1 MVGGVGMGSVSSG
14 GGGEGFAGYATQS
27 WVNTNF
33 VSIEFFGRLF
43 KAYGPGEN
51 QGDPDVEVLPND
63 MDSTISNI
71 KAMFG
76 FWTDFYL
83 TALGNGGEIG
93 ASIYLAGLADVNVA
107 GVQTGQVLT
116 WNQAQNKWIATT
128 PQSGVDMNQVW
139 NALAAQTS
147 QQINAS
153 HLATA
158 LSGYAT
164 QTWVGQQ
171 GFATETWVNNNFVTP
186 TTLATEMAKKV
197 DVSFFDEIFQ
207 VFNNN
212 TKIAVNGALPSD
224 KSGMNIKAMFG
235 FWTNFYVTA
244 LGNGGQIGA
253 SIYLSGLADVNVA
266 GVANGQVLTWNA
278 ATNKWIATTPSSG
291 VDMNQV
297 WNALAAQTSQ
307 QINASHLSTALADYA
322 TQTWVG
328 QQGYITSEELSGY
341 ATQTWVGQNYLP
353 LTGGTLTGAL
363 GVSGRL
369 SGSGDDEGI
378 VITPAS
384 NGHAGLILGG
394 TTGRR
399 SVFYLNNSSAF
410 WRYCSGDGSSY
421 YDITHPNASG
431 TIALQSWVSDAYLP
445 LTGGTLTGALQVNAT
460 IFGYNYTNSNN
471 AAAFI
476 FDKPGNNYTGIGANA
491 VSDQIYFGA
500 CDQNGAWISNYAQK
514 WYFNGSIQSS
524 GSLQAESVKIE
535 QTNEI
540 NSYSGM
546 LHLNYRVATNLS
558 LGYGGGSVGIGTSNP
573 SYRLHV
579 DGVIYSTTGV
589 YSAGYVTAL
598 SDEREKNI
606 IENFEIPLD
615 FIAKAP
621 IVSYE
626 WKDKERRGDKQ
637 HIGSIAQYWLREM
650 PELVPEVNGRYT
662 MDYGRIA
669 LLSAIL
675 TARHV
680 VNLEQRIAE
689 LEKTLRGE

>member
-1 MVGGVGMGSVSSG
+1 MKSISREAIQRMIDGNGFSAG
-14 GGGEGFAGYATQS
+14 GGGMSSAQLAAMLSGFAQQS
-27 WVNTNF
+27 WVEENF
-33 VSIEFFGRLF
+33 VSIEWFDQIFQVF
-43 KAYGPGEN
+43 
-51 QGDPDVEVLPND
+51 D
-63 MDSTISNI
+63 DSTKLDVNGELPVDQSKMNI

-76 FWTDFYL
+76 FWTDFY
-83 TALGNGGEIG
+83 I
-93 ASIYLAGLADVNVA
+93 S
-107 GVQTGQVLT
+107 
-116 WNQAQNKWIATT
+116 
-128 PQSGVDMNQVW
+128 
-139 NALAAQTS
+139 
-147 QQINAS
+147 
-153 HLATA
+153 
-158 LSGYAT
+158 
-164 QTWVGQQ
+164 
-171 GFATETWVNNNFVTP
+171 
-186 TTLATEMAKKV
+186 
-197 DVSFFDEIFQ
+197 
-207 VFNNN
+207 
-212 TKIAVNGALPSD
+212 
-224 KSGMNIKAMFG
+224 
-235 FWTNFYVTA
+235 A

-253 SIYLSGLADVNVA
+253 SITLASLADVNVA
-266 GVANGQVLTWNA
+266 GVQNGQVLTWNSA
-278 ATNKWIATTPSSG
+278 QSKWIATTPSSG
-291 VDMNQV
+291 VDMTVV
-297 WNALAAQTSQ
+297 WGALAANTNE
-307 QINASHLSTALADYA
+307 QINATHLATAL
-322 TQTWVG
+322 T
-328 QQGYITSEELSGY
+328 GY
-341 ATQTWVGQNYLP
+341 ATQTDLNGYLP

-369 SGSGDDEGI
+369 TGSGDDEGI

-384 NGHAGLILGG
+384 NGYSGLILGG

-399 SVFYLNNSSAF
+399 SVFYLDNSSAF
-410 WRYCSGDGSSY
+410 WRYCSGDGASY

-431 TIALQSWVSDAYLP
+431 TIALQSWVSNAYLP

-491 VSDQIYFGA
+491 VNDQIYFGA

-546 LHLNYRVATNLS
+546 LHLNYRVNTGMS
-558 LGYGGGSVGIGTSNP
+558 LCNGGGYVGIGTSNP

-606 IENFEIPLD
+606 IEDFEIPLD

-626 WKDKERRGDKQ
+626 WKDQEHHDNKQ

-650 PELVPEVNGRYT
+650 PELVPEVNGHYT

-669 LLSAIL
+669 LLSAIVD
-675 TARHV
+675 ARHI
-680 VNLEQRIAE
+680 VNLEQRVAR
-689 LEKTLRGE
+689 LERRLINN

>member
-1 MVGGVGMGSVSSG
+1 MVGGVGLGSVSSG
-14 GGGEGFAGYATQS
+14 GGGEGFDGGATKA

-51 QGDPDVEVLPND
+51 EGDPDVEVLPND

-116 WNQAQNKWIATT
+116 WKLDPVDNQYKWMATT

-158 LSGYAT
+158 LTGYAT
-164 QTWVGQQ
+164 
-171 GFATETWVNNNFVTP
+171 EN
-186 TTLATEMAKKV
+186 
-197 DVSFFDEIFQ
+197 
-207 VFNNN
+207 
-212 TKIAVNGALPSD
+212 
-224 KSGMNIKAMFG
+224 
-235 FWTNFYVTA
+235 
-244 LGNGGQIGA
+244 
-253 SIYLSGLADVNVA
+253 
-266 GVANGQVLTWNA
+266 
-278 ATNKWIATTPSSG
+278 
-291 VDMNQV
+291 
-297 WNALAAQTSQ
+297 
-307 QINASHLSTALADYA
+307 
-322 TQTWVG
+322 WVG
-328 QQGYITSEELSGY
+328 QQGYITSSGSCAY
-341 ATQTWVGQNYLP
+341 ATNA
-353 LTGGTLTGAL
+353 GTATYAT
-363 GVSGRL
+363 SA
-369 SGSGDDEGI
+369 GS
-378 VITPAS
+378 
-384 NGHAGLILGG
+384 
-394 TTGRR
+394 
-399 SVFYLNNSSAF
+399 
-410 WRYCSGDGSSY
+410 
-421 YDITHPNASG
+421 
-431 TIALQSWVSDAYLP
+431 
-445 LTGGTLTGALQVNAT
+445 
-460 IFGYNYTNSNN
+460 
-471 AAAFI
+471 
-476 FDKPGNNYTGIGANA
+476 
-491 VSDQIYFGA
+491 
-500 CDQNGAWISNYAQK
+500 AQ
-514 WYFNGSIQSS
+514 
-524 GSLQAESVKIE
+524 
-535 QTNEI
+535 
-540 NSYSGM
+540 
-546 LHLNYRVATNLS
+546 
-558 LGYGGGSVGIGTSNP
+558 
-573 SYRLHV
+573 
-579 DGVIYSTTGV
+579 
-589 YSAGYVTAL
+589 SAGYASSIPQHSLWGQTFDGTQDVNGDIAMNNNSRIYNTTASGGSLYIGRSNDEGWVKLSDVCSRQGDSYWKIYSSGDATFANVYSNGAVTAL

-669 LLSAIL
+669 LLSAIM

-689 LEKTLRGE
+689 LEKALRGE

>member
-14 GGGEGFAGYATQS
+14 GGGEGFDGGASKA

-71 KAMFG
+71 EAMFG

-107 GVQTGQVLT
+107 GVQSGQVLT
-116 WNQAQNKWIATT
+116 WNSAQNKWVATT
-128 PQSGVDMNQVW
+128 PSSGVDMSVVW
-139 NALAAQTS
+139 NALAAETS

-158 LSGYAT
+158 LTGYAT

-171 GFATETWVNNNFVTP
+171 GYLTSTDINDMATETWV
-186 TTLATEMAKKV
+186 
-197 DVSFFDEIFQ
+197 
-207 VFNNN
+207 
-212 TKIAVNGALPSD
+212 
-224 KSGMNIKAMFG
+224 
-235 FWTNFYVTA
+235 
-244 LGNGGQIGA
+244 GQ
-253 SIYLSGLADVNVA
+253 
-266 GVANGQVLTWNA
+266 
-278 ATNKWIATTPSSG
+278 
-291 VDMNQV
+291 
-297 WNALAAQTSQ
+297 
-307 QINASHLSTALADYA
+307 H
-322 TQTWVG
+322 
-328 QQGYITSEELSGY
+328 
-341 ATQTWVGQNYLP
+341 
-353 LTGGTLTGAL
+353 
-363 GVSGRL
+363 
-369 SGSGDDEGI
+369 
-378 VITPAS
+378 
-384 NGHAGLILGG
+384 
-394 TTGRR
+394 
-399 SVFYLNNSSAF
+399 
-410 WRYCSGDGSSY
+410 
-421 YDITHPNASG
+421 
-431 TIALQSWVSDAYLP
+431 YLP

-546 LHLNYRVATNLS
+546 LHLNYRVDTNMS
-558 LGYGGGSVGIGTSNP
+558 LCNGGGSVGIGTSNP

-606 IENFEIPLD
+606 IEEFEIPLD